1 MRRRRHNDLAAE
13 LAQGLLASVAAG
25 ALLRRA
31 LRTSR
36 RYERSLR
43 LPILLLPPVAP
54 VSVRARVEQIAD
66 RNPEQIAAQ
75 IRAWLRDR

>member
-1 MRRRRHNDLAAE
+1 MRRRRHTDLAAQ

-36 RYERSLR
+36 RDERPT

-54 VSVRARVEQIAD
+54 ISVRARVEQIAD
-66 RNPEQIAAQ
+66 RNPEQLAAQ